1 MSIYFDEVN
10 GGRPTVDKDP
20 NAVLD
25 YEWDLSAWLARDG
38 NAVSS
43 YSLIAVGVVVDS
55 HSEASGVIK
64 AWVSGGQVGAA
75 ASVTCRVTTNS
86 TPPRVDD
93 RTLWFNIL
101 EQ

>member
-1 MSIYFDEVN
+1 MSIYADQDN

-25 YEWDLSAWLARDG
+25 YQWDLSAWLARDG
-38 NAVSS
+38 NSVAS
-43 YSLIAVGVVVDS
+43 YTLNAVGVTVDS
-55 HSEASGVIK
+55 HGESAGVIT
-64 AWVSGGQVGAA
+64 AWVSGGQVGSP
-75 ASVTCRVTTNS
+75 ASVTCRVTTSS

-93 RTLWFNIL
+93 RTLWFNIM